1 MAVGESAMTLLSL
14 YWRYL
19 LFISQFLPAVGL
31 FCVSCVRRK
40 YFIFR
45 AVACVIVCF
54 GLSLIW
60 SEAANLNFFLRIL
73 RYFVLFGAVVVSVF
87 FSFKVTA
94 GTALFCA
101 TCGYA
106 LQHMAHIFAQ
116 PVMEFLKN
124 GEGVL
129 ALNIICYFAVFAVLY
144 ALAYFFCA
152 RSMRLGEK
160 RLGQGVNLVLISI
173 AVLLCVMVF
182 SSIYGVDTT
191 EKSFY
196 VRFTY
201 AAFDIMSCVFSLAL
215 MRAVFRRRE
224 MGEEMEGMKLLW
236 EKEKQQYKMT
246 KEAIDLIN
254 IKCHDLKHEIRRLQ
268 LSGGDLSDGRL
279 EEMERLVSVYDSA
292 VKTGN
297 EVIDVV
303 LADKGLY
310 CEKSGIKL
318 TCMIDGKRFSH
329 IEPSDLYS
337 IFSNIID
344 NAITAVENVPEKE
357 NRVIA
362 LSSSESMGLLFLHAE
377 NYKEGSIDF
386 DGDIPVTKGDRQYHG
401 FGTRSIV
408 YIAQKYG
415 GQAKFTASKNSFS
428 VDMVLPVS
436 CGEEGG
442 GKDI

>member
-40 YFIFR
+40 YFILR

-246 KEAIDLIN
+246 KETIDLIN

-408 YIAQKYG
+408 YIAQKYV

>member
-14 YWRYL
+14 YWRYF

-31 FCVSCVRRK
+31 FCVSLVRRK
-40 YFIFR
+40 YFILR

-73 RYFVLFGAVVVSVF
+73 RYFVLFGAVVASVF
-87 FSFKVTA
+87 FSFKATA

-106 LQHMAHIFAQ
+106 LQHMAHIFSQ
-116 PVMEFLKN
+116 PVMELLRS
-124 GEGVL
+124 GSGIL
-129 ALNIICYFAVFAVLY
+129 ALNITGYFAIFAVLY
-144 ALAYFFCA
+144 VLVYFLCA

-160 RLGQGVNLVLISI
+160 RIGQGVDLVLISLMVI
-173 AVLLCVMVF
+173 FCVLVF
-182 SSIYGVDTT
+182 GSVYGMDTS

-201 AAFDIMSCVFSLAL
+201 SAFDIMSCVFSLAL

-246 KEAIDLIN
+246 KETIDLIN

-268 LSGGDLSDGRL
+268 LSGGDLSDSRL
-279 EEMERLVSVYDSA
+279 EEMEKLVSVYDSA

-337 IFSNIID
+337 IFSNIMD
-344 NAITAVENVPEKE
+344 NAITAVENVSEKE

-377 NYKEGSIDF
+377 NYNEGSIDF
-386 DGDIPVTKGDRQYHG
+386 EGDITVTKGDRQYHG

-415 GQAKFTASKNSFS
+415 GQAKFTTSKNSFS
-428 VDMVLPVS
+428 VDIVLPLS
-436 CGEEGG
+436 CGKDDG
-442 GKDI
+442 GKGI

>member
-1 MAVGESAMTLLSL
+1 MAVGESGMTLFRL
-14 YWRYL
+14 YWQYL

-31 FCVSCVRRK
+31 FCVSLVRRK
-40 YFIFR
+40 YFILR

-60 SEAANLNFFLRIL
+60 SEAANSNFFLRIL
-73 RYFVLFGAVVVSVF
+73 RYFVLFGAVVASVF
-87 FSFKVTA
+87 FSFKATV

-106 LQHMAHIFAQ
+106 LQHMAHIFSQ
-116 PVMEFLKN
+116 PVMELLRS
-124 GEGVL
+124 GAGIL
-129 ALNIICYFAVFAVLY
+129 ALNIIGYFAIFAVLY
-144 ALAYFFCA
+144 VLVYFLCA

-160 RLGQGVNLVLISI
+160 RIGQGVDLVLISI
-173 AVLLCVMVF
+173 MVIFCVLVF
-182 SSIYGVDTT
+182 GSVYGMDTS

-201 AAFDIMSCVFSLAL
+201 SAFDIMSCVFSLAL

-246 KEAIDLIN
+246 KETIDLIN

-268 LSGGDLSDGRL
+268 LSGGDLSDSRL
-279 EEMERLVSVYDSA
+279 EEMEKLVSVYDSA

-337 IFSNIID
+337 IFSNIMD

-377 NYKEGSIDF
+377 NYNEGSIDV

-408 YIAQKYG
+408 YIAEKYG
-415 GQAKFTASKNSFS
+415 GQAKFTTSKNSFS
-428 VDMVLPVS
+428 VDIVLPLS
-436 CGEEGG
+436 CGKDDG

>member
-40 YFIFR
+40 YFILR

-73 RYFVLFGAVVVSVF
+73 RYFVIFGAVVVSVF